1 MANVFMKI
9 LNMSIMAGWLV
20 LVVLCVRFLFK
31 KAPKWTRCLLWG
43 LVAIR
48 LICPFSLKSPFSL
61 MGSGEVVLPYTMQEG
76 ERIYFIPLKNTKA
89 QRFFKFTV
97 KLQQESGCLV

>member
-31 KAPKWTRCLLWG
+31 KAPKWIRCLLWG

-48 LICPFSLKSPFSL
+48 LICPFSLESPFSL
-61 MGSGEVVLPYTMQEG
+61 MGSG
-76 ERIYFIPLKNTKA
+76 
-89 QRFFKFTV
+89 
-97 KLQQESGCLV
+97 